1 MSILS
6 YVFRILRFE
15 SLKEKMNRKKRMI
28 FRKGVLFLLR
38 RYKME
43 MDKEDCIWRRKMGNN
58 FVSDR
63 YVYNTFCPALL
74 KLVNVWFKKLYAGFD
89 IHMGCLFALFLFTFL
104 FLFFPIFSFLGSV
117 SGGHFRKWH
126 LWLWW
131 KHQKSEGPVDA
142 LAVKNITHSL
152 LHLLTTSNQEMLA
165 HLKKTTIDLFFYQLL
180 VHSKWKDRSKI
191 LTPLKWLFWH

>member
-74 KLVNVWFKKLYAGFD
+74 KLVNV
-89 IHMGCLFALFLFTFL
+89 
-104 FLFFPIFSFLGSV
+104 
-117 SGGHFRKWH
+117 
-126 LWLWW
+126 
-131 KHQKSEGPVDA
+131 
-142 LAVKNITHSL
+142 
-152 LHLLTTSNQEMLA
+152 
-165 HLKKTTIDLFFYQLL
+165 
-180 VHSKWKDRSKI
+180 
-191 LTPLKWLFWH
+191 